1 MFTFNS
7 YLTAFN
13 AGLIPPANPV
23 FEELSEI
30 VYLIGDTKGLRE
42 FESTL
47 REERRDDGFYVENSQ
62 QIETLRESIQRN
74 QSRLEKLERTFVFK
88 HILS

>member
-42 FESTL
+42 F
-47 REERRDDGFYVENSQ
+47 GFYVENSQ